1 MGPGDSHTTY
11 TRHIHRLVR
20 SLQKDFVFT
29 FVDKGANNFAI
40 MCKKHYL
47 LTLQQELATP
57 TYTITPDTT
66 LAITARHQQWLQERN
81 LHQPMAKQTNPDEE
95 PEPLP
100 LPYLYASV
108 KFHKDPPSVRF
119 IAGARGSSLEVLSL
133 WLTSAY
139 RMLLPEADSLWSHTY
154 ARAGVTCESSWI
166 LIRSDDFLPIV
177 HDLNASIP
185 RSSRSTAN
193 IRLQTF
199 DFSTLYTTLG
209 LTELKHRMARLHTTL
224 FQHHLANHPEET
236 FLHLSF
242 FKGASTWAK
251 EKGRDTTTARFVTA
265 DDLTEWLSYLVD
277 NTYVTH
283 GSRTY
288 KQDIGIP
295 MGTNCAVF
303 VANLFLYTYEL
314 DHITTLVHNVEQNVD
329 AELSTSLLSRHSRV
343 KRFVDD
349 LIAVDHTDMPH
360 LVGEIYPPMLTVNL
374 SADDV
379 SVDFLDMHIHLT
391 SDLHWAVSI
400 YDKRRLP
407 QFAPLHL
414 IKYPHIASALGDSA
428 KYGVLT
434 SQFHRFRRLCTEVSN
449 FISEV
454 ALLVRTLAGKGYCLR
469 RLLSRLQAL
478 LHAHRGQFG
487 TGAGALYTD
496 IRRQVLA

>member
-1 MGPGDSHTTY
+1 MGA
-11 TRHIHRLVR
+11 LVR

-57 TYTITPDTT
+57 TYTITPDSTLTITT
-66 LAITARHQQWLQERN
+66 RHQQWLKERN
-81 LHQPMAKQTNPDEE
+81 IQQPVAKQADPDEE
-95 PEPLP
+95 PDPLP

-139 RMLLPEADSLWSHTY
+139 RMLLPEADSLWSHIY
-154 ARAGVTCESSWI
+154 GRVDLTCDSSWI

-177 HDLNASIP
+177 HDLNSSVP
-185 RSSRSTAN
+185 RTSRSTAN
-193 IRLQTF
+193 VRLQTF
-199 DFSTLYTTLG
+199 EFSTLYTTLG
-209 LTELKHRMARLHTTL
+209 LAELKQRMAHLHTTL
-224 FQHHLANHPEET
+224 FAHHLANHPEER

-242 FKGASTWAK
+242 YKGDSSWAK
-251 EKGRDTTTARFVTA
+251 ERRSDTTTAKFVTA
-265 DDLTEWLSYLVD
+265 DVLTEWLSYLVD

-283 GSRTY
+283 GSATY

-295 MGTNCAVF
+295 MGTHRAVF

-314 DHITTLVHNVEQNVD
+314 DHISALVNNVQNNVD
-329 AELSTSLLSRHSRV
+329 AELSISLLTRHCRV

-349 LIAVDHTDMPH
+349 LIAVDHPDMPR
-360 LVGEIYPPMLTVNL
+360 LVNDIYPPMLTVNL

-379 SVDFLDMHIHLT
+379 RVDFLDMHIHLT
-391 SDLHWAVSI
+391 SDSHWAVSI

-407 QFAPLHL
+407 QFAHLHL
-414 IKYPHIASALGDSA
+414 IKYPHINSALGESA

-434 SQFHRFRRLCTEVSN
+434 SQFHRYRRLCTEVGN
-449 FISEV
+449 FTSEV
-454 ALLVRTLAGKGYCLR
+454 ALLVRTLSGKGYCLR
-469 RLLSRLQAL
+469 RLLSRLKAL
-478 LHAHRGQFG
+478 LHAYRGQFG
-487 TGAGALYTD
+487 AGAGALYTD
-496 IRRQVLA
+496 IRRQVLD